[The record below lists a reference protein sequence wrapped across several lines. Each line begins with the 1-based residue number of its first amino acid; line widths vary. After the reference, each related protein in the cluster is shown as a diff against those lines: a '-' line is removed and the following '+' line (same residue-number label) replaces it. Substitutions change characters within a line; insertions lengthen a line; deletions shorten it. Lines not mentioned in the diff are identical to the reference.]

1 MLTPAQRT
9 FITVEQIILPFLF
22 NLAFNAALGWYLF
35 RAHEPVP
42 LWGDP
47 SIGADILGMLF
58 FLPFFTCII
67 GTPLIKRATRL
78 GKVDKLT
85 IAPEEHWLLR
95 HLPRSLW
102 ARSTL
107 IGLACMVALGP
118 ISIGLLAV
126 LDLHSWTL
134 SAAIPFKG
142 IYAGV
147 LAALVTPPIALYALS
162 QHETPRPETS
172 AP

>member
-1 MLTPAQRT
+1 MLTSRQRT
-9 FITVEQIILPFLF
+9 FIAVEQIILPFLF
-22 NLAFNAALGWYLF
+22 NLAFNAAFGWYLF
-35 RAHEPVP
+35 RAHVPVP

-47 SIGADILGMLF
+47 SIGVDILGMLF
-58 FLPFFTCII
+58 FLPFFTCLA
-67 GTPLIKRATRL
+67 GTPLINRATRL

-102 ARSTL
+102 LRSIL
-107 IGLACMVALGP
+107 IGLACVVALGP
-118 ISIGLLAV
+118 ISIGVLAL

-142 IYAGV
+142 VYAGV
-147 LAALVTPPIALYALS
+147 LAAIVTPPIALYAMS

-172 AP
+172 AQ

>member
-1 MLTPAQRT
+1 MLTPRQRT
-9 FITVEQIILPFLF
+9 FITVEQIIVPFLF
-22 NLAFNAALGWYLF
+22 NLAFNAAFGWYAF
-35 RAHEPVP
+35 RAHVPVP

-47 SIGADILGMLF
+47 SIGLDILGMLF
-58 FLPFFTCII
+58 FLPFFTCLV
-67 GTPLIKRATRL
+67 GTPLINRATRL

-102 ARSTL
+102 LRS
-107 IGLACMVALGP
+107 IGIGVACVVALGP
-118 ISIGLLAV
+118 VSIGLLAL

-142 IYAGV
+142 VYAGV
-147 LAALVTPPIALYALS
+147 LAAIVTPPIALYALS
-162 QHETPRPETS
+162 RHEAPSSEATTP
-172 AP
+172 